1 MDPAAFENRSDTRL
15 FLLLG
20 SCNLGYDNPFVYTT
34 FCLILILLVTCS
46 HQLNS
51 YTMKT
56 NQKVILHQYGLILL
70 MLFVLGVI
78 MTSCSKDEAS
88 SQEELPELTSEGKN
102 TFGCLVNG
110 EKWVAYRSYKVGGG
124 VSLDG
129 YYDSQTKYFQ
139 LVASRRVEDENRFE
153 SIKLLLDS
161 LTSEG
166 VYNMRV
172 NHLSTK
178 GLTDYLGNYNCSRYY
193 YDTTLVHQVSIET
206 FLPEQGIISGTFE
219 MDLVNPSCP
228 GDTVKIR
235 EGRFDWCY

>member
-110 EKWVAYRSYKVGGG
+110 EKWVAYTSFAIGGPIALEG
-124 VSLDG
+124 TYNLSTRGFYITATRDLD
-129 YYDSQTKYFQ
+129 DQNKFETI
-139 LVASRRVEDENRFE
+139 RFG
-153 SIKLLLDS
+153 IQN
-161 LTSEG
+161 LTSAG
-166 VYNMRV
+166 GYDMAAT
-172 NHLSTK
+172 HLVTR
-178 GLTDYLGNYNCSRYY
+178 GFTDYAGNYSCSMYY
-193 YDTTLVHQVSIET
+193 VDTTLVHNVLITKFSHAE
-206 FLPEQGIISGTFE
+206 G
-219 MDLVNPSCP
+219 
-228 GDTVKIR
+228 GDIR
-235 EGRFDWCY
+235 HF